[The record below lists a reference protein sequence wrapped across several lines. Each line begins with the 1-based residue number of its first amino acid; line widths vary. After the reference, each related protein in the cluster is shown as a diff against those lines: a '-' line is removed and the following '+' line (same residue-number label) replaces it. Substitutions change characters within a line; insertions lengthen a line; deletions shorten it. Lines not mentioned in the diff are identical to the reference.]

1 MSISLACVAI
11 ASVVQPAPV
20 LKSSNP
26 AAALSFRRA
35 EFWDTGAASTL
46 QIANVLGRWE
56 DPQEFRVRTEFT
68 EMENERSSSPE
79 QAETQKRYE
88 MAVRLDMVERVAL
101 QQNAPKLPFTNAE
114 MAAAYGLTVE
124 DFNEMEVS
132 KVAANIVFDC
142 LAQSK
147 SGLIPPDVLKARRD
161 ALIGADGGVDL
172 GGLRLSLYKARFLV
186 IVSWFLFGKGNI
198 IGILVLLKVVADA
211 TGINTFSE
219 IFDWILAHGDIT
231 LVVLGS
237 GSLMTYV
244 GRTQEF

>member
-1 MSISLACVAI
+1 
-11 ASVVQPAPV
+11 
-20 LKSSNP
+20 
-26 AAALSFRRA
+26 
-35 EFWDTGAASTL
+35 
-46 QIANVLGRWE
+46 
-56 DPQEFRVRTEFT
+56 
-68 EMENERSSSPE
+68 
-79 QAETQKRYE
+79 
-88 MAVRLDMVERVAL
+88 
-101 QQNAPKLPFTNAE
+101 
-114 MAAAYGLTVE
+114 
-124 DFNEMEVS
+124 
-132 KVAANIVFDC
+132 VAANIVFDC